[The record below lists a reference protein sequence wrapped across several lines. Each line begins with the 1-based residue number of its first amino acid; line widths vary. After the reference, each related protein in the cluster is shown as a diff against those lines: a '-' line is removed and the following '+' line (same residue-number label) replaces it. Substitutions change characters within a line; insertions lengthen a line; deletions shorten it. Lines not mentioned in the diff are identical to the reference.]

1 MSYYLGRMLDRV
13 SAMLPLRVKPGI
25 SSKIQL
31 AHVSRILDT
40 MQDRQYALFTIVYF
54 FLTSF
59 GFEYPAR
66 LILILREVI
75 L

>member
-1 MSYYLGRMLDRV
+1 ML
-13 SAMLPLRVKPGI
+13 ALRVKPGI
-25 SSKIQL
+25 SSKIGL
-31 AHVSRILDT
+31 ADVSRILDT
-40 MQDRQYALFTIVYF
+40 MLDRQYAFFIVYF